1 MTTGIVRSRHTIR
14 KNPPSNR
21 VPVYVE
27 PWTFAEDA
35 KHLAPIEKAFRDALE
50 VVDLIEAR
58 KTTAKQSGQYTDEGV
73 AADALT
79 FAAATLAPR
88 DEKGDR
94 GPGTPVGCD
103 HAPHMG

>member
-50 VVDLIEAR
+50 VVDLTNELTEAPKAR
-58 KTTAKQSGQYTDEGV
+58 IVSFPTRPASSNGSGSFK
-73 AADALT
+73 AS
-79 FAAATLAPR
+79 P
-88 DEKGDR
+88 
-94 GPGTPVGCD
+94 
-103 HAPHMG
+103 